1 MLKKVIVASL
11 LACVVVVAAQSP
23 SAHAAEQ
30 KAQPKSNEPEKS
42 YVYTAK
48 DGDNYSVLARK
59 AVQTY
64 GIVNKVKL
72 SQAQILAAENTLTT
86 KAGAPELAVG
96 QSVTLKH
103 SEVKA
108 AMDTAKKLSPA
119 DEAAWNTYVP
129 YVYFDTRNHG

>member
-1 MLKKVIVASL
+1 MLKKIIVASL
-11 LACVVVVAAQSP
+11 LTCFVVVAAQSP

-48 DGDNYSVLARK
+48 EGDNYSVLARK
-59 AVQTY
+59 AVQSY
-64 GIVNKVKL
+64 GIVNNVKL
-72 SQAQILAAENTLTT
+72 SLAQILAAESALTA
-86 KAGAPELAVG
+86 KAGEPELAVG

-103 SEVKA
+103 TEVKA
-108 AMDTAKKLSPA
+108 AMDAAKKLSPA

-129 YVYFDTRNHG
+129 YVYFDTRNNG